1 MSTIEKRV
9 RALIREELLR
19 IMEIAQH
26 QDTSGHW
33 EPEVW
38 VGEEDDESEEEE
50 E

>member
-9 RALIREELLR
+9 RALVREELLR
-19 IMEIAQH
+19 LNEIAQH
-26 QDTSGHW
+26 QDPSGRW

-38 VGEEDDESEEEE
+38 VGEEDEVDEEEE